1 MGTVEVFTKARMQT
15 IEDSTVVAGEVNLD
29 GDLILE
35 TRDGT
40 PINAGHVKG
49 ADGSD
54 ATVPMATTS
63 EAGKAFIASST
74 EVNTGTDA
82 SKIVTPATLNSRTAT
97 ETRTGLVELA
107 TSAEVIAGTDTQ
119 RAVTPAGLFLLTAT
133 DARRGLV
140 ELATEAETIA
150 GTDSQRA
157 VTPQGLRGVIQ
168 RGPRAI
174 VPSSV
179 QVASGSATVE
189 SDGTVVFSG
198 ASRVSLNGVF
208 DGLGMDT
215 YEVYG
220 FLVGTT
226 NGAIYTRMRQSGT
239 DRTGNVYNYVGNYTS
254 NGLGPARASTFGIN
268 LFGFWWPNTFS
279 NTPASYG
286 KMTIFRPAQLTQTQ
300 IIMQSGT
307 SASDRVLWHEYGD
320 ATSAIEDGF
329 SIQATAGTLTGRVK
343 VLKIA

>member
-1 MGTVEVFTKARMQT
+1 MGTVEVFTKARMQA

-119 RAVTPAGLFLLTAT
+119 RAVTPAGLVLLTAT

-140 ELATEAETIA
+140 ELATQAEAIA
-150 GTDSQRA
+150 GTDTQRA
-157 VTPQGLRGVIQ
+157 VTPQGLSGALSKIQTLYGAFTASTYDAGVGNSGSVWWGERTVSFGVTFAQIPAITVYCYTT
-168 RGPRAI
+168 GAVVACTVITASTTGFTFRAI
-174 VPSSV
+174 RF
-179 QVASGSATVE
+179 QAA
-189 SDGTVVFSG
+189 
-198 ASRVSLNGVF
+198 L
-208 DGLGMDT
+208 
-215 YEVYG
+215 
-220 FLVGTT
+220 
-226 NGAIYTRMRQSGT
+226 SGT
-239 DRTGNVYNYVGNYTS
+239 FSYAWSAVGRI
-254 NGLGPARASTFGIN
+254 P
-268 LFGFWWPNTFS
+268 
-279 NTPASYG
+279 
-286 KMTIFRPAQLTQTQ
+286 
-300 IIMQSGT
+300 
-307 SASDRVLWHEYGD
+307 
-320 ATSAIEDGF
+320 
-329 SIQATAGTLTGRVK
+329 
-343 VLKIA
+343 